1 MVALLDLE
9 TPDGHCVLP
18 QQPAGAGEG
27 AAGDED
33 DDEDDEEEAE
43 VAVEEYEEDEDDDD
57 DEEGEE
63 VRCPAGSNASSPG
76 CCHGLQRVHLCI
88 RDGTRILPAGTEG
101 CRDGAGG
108 GGCWDCLPSGAGS
121 ESQ

>member
-1 MVALLDLE
+1 MVALPDLE
-9 TPDGHCVLP
+9 TPDVRCVLP

-33 DDEDDEEEAE
+33 DGEDDEEEAE
-43 VAVEEYEEDEDDDD
+43 VAVEEYEEDEEDDD
-57 DEEGEE
+57 DEEGDE
-63 VRCPAGSNASSPG
+63 VRCPAVSNALSLG
-76 CCHGLQRVHLCI
+76 CCHGVQTVHLCM
-88 RDGTRILPAGTEG
+88 RCRIIVIPAGTEG
-101 CRDGAGG
+101 CCDGAGG